1 MEKRVLAFDFG
12 ASSGRAILGIFD
24 GETIRLEE
32 VHRFANEP
40 VSVNGTVYWDIL
52 RLFHEIKTGLA
63 AAKAAGGFE
72 SVGIDTW
79 GVDFGL
85 IGKDGALLENPV
97 HYRDKRN
104 NGMIEEAA
112 KLMPLDKL
120 YDITGIQFM
129 EFNTL
134 FQLLSLK
141 KNRPHVLEAADKLLF
156 TPDLFNYMLT
166 GKISAEYSIATT
178 SQMVDLETQT
188 WSKEILDTFG
198 IDEKLLPQIAET
210 GRVIGEISE
219 DIKQELGL
227 GEVKV
232 ISVAAHDTQ
241 SAITAT
247 PTSEKDFAFISCG
260 TWSLFGTETETP
272 IINDKAKRLNVT
284 NEGGYGYSTAFLKN
298 ICGLWLIQESRRQ
311 WKREGKEYS
320 YAELEQMALAAEPL
334 RSFIDPDAPEFVA
347 MGNIPERVR
356 EFCRK
361 TGQYVPQSVGE
372 IMRCI
377 YESLAMKY
385 RYVFE
390 GIMDCTGK
398 SYPQIHIMG
407 GGTKDGLL
415 CRMTADSCNCK
426 VFAGPIEATVL
437 GNVVVQLI
445 SGGAISGISQAREII
460 ARGENLKEFTPGSA
474 DEWSAAYERFVS
486 VVGK

>member
-104 NGMIEEAA
+104 NGMIDEAA
-112 KLMPLDKL
+112 KTMSLDRL
-120 YDITGIQFM
+120 YNITGIQFM

-141 KNRPHVLEAADKLLF
+141 KYRPHILEAADKLLF

-166 GKISAEYSIATT
+166 GRISAEYSIATT
-178 SQMVDLETQT
+178 SQMVDLQSQS
-188 WSKEILDTFG
+188 WSREILDAFG
-198 IDEKLLPQIAET
+198 ISENILPQIAET
-210 GRVIGEISE
+210 GKIIGEISE
-219 DIKQELGL
+219 EIKQELGL
-227 GEVKV
+227 GSVKV

-241 SAITAT
+241 SAISAT
-247 PTSEKDFAFISCG
+247 PTSDKDFAFISSG
-260 TWSLFGTETETP
+260 TWSLFGTETDAP
-272 IINDKAKRLNVT
+272 IINEKAKLLNVT